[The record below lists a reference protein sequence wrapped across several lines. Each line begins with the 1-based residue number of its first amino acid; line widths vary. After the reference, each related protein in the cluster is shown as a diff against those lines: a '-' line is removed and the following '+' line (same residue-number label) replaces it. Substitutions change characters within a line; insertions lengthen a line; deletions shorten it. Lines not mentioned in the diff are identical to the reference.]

1 MLARRGLRAKKSW
14 GQNFLGDEESLE
26 RIASAVGL
34 SPGEPV
40 VELGPGLGHLT
51 RYLLHTG
58 ARVTAV
64 ERDRDMVT
72 ALGELKDP
80 QLVVRAA
87 DAARVDFAQVAGA
100 PRVAVV
106 GNLPYHLTSPI
117 LFQVLAQRSRISRAV
132 FTVQK
137 EVAHRLA
144 APPGGRDYGLLSALL
159 GLFFE
164 VELLWVLPAR
174 LFYPAPKVDS
184 AVVRLTSLARPRAAP
199 VSEPRF
205 VRLVKA
211 GFGQRRKTLWN
222 ALRADPSLGSEEEIR
237 AALAAAGVDPSRRA
251 ETLRPED
258 FAAIERALPSPSGAA
273 S

>member
-1 MLARRGLRAKKSW
+1 MLAQRGLRAKKSW
-14 GQNFLGDEESLE
+14 GQNFLGDDDALG
-26 RIASAVGL
+26 RIAGAVSL

-51 RYLLHTG
+51 RHLLATG

-64 ERDRDMVT
+64 ERDRDMV
-72 ALGELKDP
+72 AVLEELKDER
-80 QLVVRAA
+80 LVVKAA
-87 DAARVDFAQVAGA
+87 DAARVDFAEAAGA
-100 PRVAVV
+100 SRVAVV

-137 EVAHRLA
+137 EVADRLA
-144 APPGGRDYGLLSALL
+144 AQPGGREYGLLSVLL
-159 GLFFE
+159 GLFFD
-164 VELLWVLPAR
+164 VELLGVLPAR
-174 LFYPAPKVDS
+174 LFHPPPKVDS
-184 AVVRLTSLARPRAAP
+184 AVVRLTALAQPRAALT
-199 VSEPRF
+199 SEPRF

-222 ALRADPSLGSEEEIR
+222 ALRSDPSLGADEDIR
-237 AALAAAGVDPSRRA
+237 AALGAAGIEPSRRA
-251 ETLRPED
+251 ETLSPED
-258 FAAIERALPSPSGAA
+258 FAALERALPSPSGAA